1 MANLMQPVAGG
12 SSVKGRRK
20 MPNSRGHPKYVGV
33 RQRPSGRW
41 VAEIKDSLQKVRLWL
56 GTFDTAEDAARA
68 YDQAARTL
76 RGANARTNFELP
88 NSETSVRCLPENAE
102 PFSFEEACGS
112 ESGEKG
118 LIGALKAKLY
128 VRSTVSNHAK
138 TTNMTLKQSMCFAN
152 PRKRKA
158 QAFIVATSPPPD
170 HQPAVDHVDP
180 DRQMVDQDQDTRHHE
195 ATEPAGPNQCDGLQW
210 CYEPL
215 PPAAATTAPWSTEIP
230 WLTATSADTSNQVSN
245 ISNSLFDTG
254 LLDSMWPVSS
264 EANQDTANQL
274 TGITG
279 WPLGHQQVVQCD
291 YSMDGGSGGGASS
304 QFSNNFAANASNWDP
319 FVYVNSVLG

>member
-1 MANLMQPVAGG
+1 MANLMQPVTPPVPGG
-12 SSVKGRRK
+12 GVKGRRK

-88 NSETSVRCLPENAE
+88 DSGGTVRCLPENAE

-112 ESGEKG
+112 EGGEEG

-128 VRSTVSNHAK
+128 VKNGSNQGLNHGKMTNIRLQPKCFTNTRKRKPPPPPPTPPPPMVAPSPPDQPVSNHDS
-138 TTNMTLKQSMCFAN
+138 LSIDRL
-152 PRKRKA
+152 PL
-158 QAFIVATSPPPD
+158 VSP
-170 HQPAVDHVDP
+170 
-180 DRQMVDQDQDTRHHE
+180 E
-195 ATEPAGPNQCDGLQW
+195 LQL
-210 CYEPL
+210 CYEPQ
-215 PPAAATTAPWSTEIP
+215 PPATVPWSTEIP
-230 WLTATSADTSNQVSN
+230 WLVTSNANNQIPSF
-245 ISNSLFDTG
+245 SSSLYDNSFMDF
-254 LLDSMWPVSS
+254 MWPVSG
-264 EANQDTANQL
+264 EANQGTVSQL

-279 WPLGHQQVVQCD
+279 TVGWPLDQPVVQCD
-291 YSMDGGSGGGASS
+291 YGWQSGSVQSANSV
-304 QFSNNFAANASNWDP
+304 AANASNWDP